1 MMSIA
6 CYPSSPHTP
15 PVCKIALRTA
25 EKAFGIDQDLAR
37 CYFGDIQVNH
47 AEVVDE
53 YGRRLQTDMYE
64 MTGTA
69 QLNFDYTIPPDEIP
83 PEIIESISKT
93 ASAIAAGK

>member
-1 MMSIA
+1 
-6 CYPSSPHTP
+6 
-15 PVCKIALRTA
+15 
-25 EKAFGIDQDLAR
+25 
-37 CYFGDIQVNH
+37 
-47 AEVVDE
+47 
-53 YGRRLQTDMYE
+53 